1 MDFQYIT
8 HDFQEKILTAAHH
21 IHRNPE
27 LSEQEF
33 MTTGYILDVL
43 ESLNIELTEVQ
54 PNTGV
59 IGLIRGGKP
68 GPTVALR
75 ADIDALPVEEAADH
89 AIRSERPGI
98 MHACGHDTHTA
109 ALLGAAMA
117 LAANKEQLQGNVLLI
132 FQPAEECTTGAQAV
146 MDTGVFEEH
155 KPVAFL
161 SLHMMP
167 SIPEGKVGIRTG
179 PIMAAQKGFTITF
192 SGKGGHGAFPHT
204 AIDPVITAMRTAE
217 ALQSI
222 PAQWADPIQ
231 PFVLTICSIHG
242 GKLHNS
248 IPESVEMLGSI
259 RAYSNHNRAHAK
271 QRLVEICE
279 GMAKLFRGSCEVEFL
294 SGVASLHCEP
304 ALARELAGYIGQIAT
319 KMEELPKQMGSEDF
333 AEVTQ
338 KVPSV
343 FMGIGAG
350 GEDEIYHRAGSHHPK
365 IVWNEDVIPL
375 GAAVHAGCAANWL
388 LNHAE

>member
-8 HDFQEKILTAAHH
+8 PDFQEKILTAAHH

-117 LAANKEQLQGNVLLI
+117 LSANKAQLKGNVLLI

-146 MDTGVFEEH
+146 IDTGVFEEF
-155 KPVAFL
+155 KPAAFL
-161 SLHMMP
+161 SLHVMP
-167 SIPEGKVGIRTG
+167 SIPEGKVGVRTG
-179 PIMAAQKGFTITF
+179 PIMAAQKGFDITVT
-192 SGKGGHGAFPHT
+192 GKGGHGASPHQ
-204 AIDPVITAMRTAE
+204 AVDPLITAARIAE
-217 ALQSI
+217 TLQAL
-222 PAQWADPIQ
+222 PAQWANPVD
-231 PFVLTICSIHG
+231 PFVLTVCSIHSG
-242 GKLHNS
+242 TTFNI
-248 IPESVEMLGSI
+248 IPDTANLLGTCRFLLPEYNQAVEERI
-259 RAYSNHNRAHAK
+259 
-271 QRLVEICE
+271 VEIANAVALAHGCTAKTAFFRRLPPVLNDPAL
-279 GMAKLFRGSCEVEFL
+279 GMAAVK
-294 SGVASLHCEP
+294 AAQ
-304 ALARELAGYIGQIAT
+304 ALYG
-319 KMEELPKQMGSEDF
+319 EENLVVQDMMMGSEDF
-333 AEVTQ
+333 ALYSQ
-338 KVPSV
+338 IAPV
-343 FMGIGAG
+343 FMYHMGIGGSVGLHNCNILVPDHVIVETA
-350 GEDEIYHRAGSHHPK
+350 ELLTRAA
-365 IVWNEDVIPL
+365 ITVLEEQV
-375 GAAVHAGCAANWL
+375 
-388 LNHAE
+388 

>member
-8 HDFQEKILTAAHH
+8 PDFQEKILTAAHH

-117 LAANKEQLQGNVLLI
+117 LSANKEQLQGNVLLI

-155 KPVAFL
+155 KPAAFF

-167 SIPEGKVGIRTG
+167 SIPEGKVGVRTG

-242 GKLHNS
+242 GTTFNVIPDTAYISGTSRFL
-248 IPESVEMLGSI
+248 IPEYDQGVEDRIVTIADATAL
-259 RAYSNHNRAHAK
+259 AHGCTAK
-271 QRLVEICE
+271 TEFFRQLPPLVND
-279 GMAKLFRGSCEVEFL
+279 
-294 SGVASLHCEP
+294 P
-304 ALARELAGYIGQIAT
+304 ALSSIAIGTAEALYGKENLVVQDV
-319 KMEELPKQMGSEDF
+319 MMGSEDF
-333 AEVTQ
+333 SLYSKIAPT
-338 KVPSV
+338 
-343 FMGIGAG
+343 FMYHMGIGGSVGLHNCNILVPDHVILETA
-350 GEDEIYHRAGSHHPK
+350 ELLSRAA
-365 IVWNEDVIPL
+365 I
-375 GAAVHAGCAANWL
+375 AALEANV
-388 LNHAE
+388 

>member
-8 HDFQEKILTAAHH
+8 PDFQEKILTAAHH

-117 LAANKEQLQGNVLLI
+117 LSANKEQLQGNVLLI

-155 KPVAFL
+155 KPAAFF

-242 GKLHNS
+242 GTTFNVIPDTAYISGTSRFL
-248 IPESVEMLGSI
+248 IPEYDKGVEDRIVTIADATAL
-259 RAYSNHNRAHAK
+259 AHGCTAK
-271 QRLVEICE
+271 TEFFRQLPPLVNDP
-279 GMAKLFRGSCEVEFL
+279 AL
-294 SGVASLHCEP
+294 SGIAIGTAE
-304 ALARELAGYIGQIAT
+304 ALYGKENLVVQDV
-319 KMEELPKQMGSEDF
+319 MMGSEDF
-333 AEVTQ
+333 SLYSKIAPT
-338 KVPSV
+338 
-343 FMGIGAG
+343 FMYHMGIGGSVGLHNCNILVPDHVILETA
-350 GEDEIYHRAGSHHPK
+350 ELLSRAA
-365 IVWNEDVIPL
+365 I
-375 GAAVHAGCAANWL
+375 AALEANV
-388 LNHAE
+388 

>member
-1 MDFQYIT
+1 MELQYIT
-8 HDFQEKILTAAHH
+8 PEFREKLLAAAHH

-43 ESLNIELTEVQ
+43 EGLNIELTEVQ

-59 IGLIRGGKP
+59 IGLIRGALP

-75 ADIDALPVEEAADH
+75 ADIDALPVEEAQDH
-89 AIRSERPGI
+89 AVRSERPGI

-117 LAANKEQLQGNVLLI
+117 LSANKEQLKGNVLLV

-146 MDTGVFEEH
+146 LNTGVFEEF
-155 KPVAFL
+155 KPAAFL

-167 SIPEGKVGIRTG
+167 SIPEGKVGVRTG
-179 PIMAAQKGFTITF
+179 PIMAAQKGFEITVT
-192 SGKGGHGAFPHT
+192 GKGGHGAFPHT
-204 AIDPVITAMRTAE
+204 AIDPVITAIRTAE

-242 GKLHNS
+242 GTTFNVIPDTAYISGTSRFLVPEYDQGVEKRIISIADATALAHGCTAKTEFFRQLPPLVNDEKL
-248 IPESVEMLGSI
+248 
-259 RAYSNHNRAHAK
+259 
-271 QRLVEICE
+271 
-279 GMAKLFRGSCEVEFL
+279 AKLAVKTAEGLYGPENLV
-294 SGVASLHCEP
+294 V
-304 ALARELAGYIGQIAT
+304 QDV
-319 KMEELPKQMGSEDF
+319 MMGSEDF
-333 AEVTQ
+333 SLYSTVAPT
-338 KVPSV
+338 
-343 FMGIGAG
+343 FMYHMGIGGPVGLHNCNILVPDHVTVETA
-350 GEDEIYHRAGSHHPK
+350 ELLTRAA
-365 IVWNEDVIPL
+365 I
-375 GAAVHAGCAANWL
+375 AVL
-388 LNHAE
+388 EESV

>member
-1 MDFQYIT
+1 MEFQYIT
-8 HDFQEKILTAAHH
+8 PDFQEKLLAAAHH
-21 IHRNPE
+21 IHRHPE

-43 ESLNIELTEVQ
+43 EGLNIELTEVQ

-75 ADIDALPVEEAADH
+75 ADIDALPVEEAQEH

-117 LAANKEQLQGNVLLI
+117 LSANKEQLRGNILLI

-155 KPVAFL
+155 KPAAFL
-161 SLHMMP
+161 SLHM
-167 SIPEGKVGIRTG
+167 IPGIDEGKVGIRTG
-179 PIMAAQKGFTITF
+179 PIMAAQKGFTVTF

-204 AIDPVITAMRTAE
+204 AIDPVITAIRTAE

-222 PAQWADPIQ
+222 PSQWADPTQ
-231 PFVLTICSIHG
+231 PFVLTVCSIHG
-242 GKLHNS
+242 GTTFNVIPDTASISGTSRFL
-248 IPESVEMLGSI
+248 IPEYD
-259 RAYSNHNRAHAK
+259 R
-271 QRLVEICE
+271 
-279 GMAKLFRGSCEVEFL
+279 EVEDRIV
-294 SGVASLHCEP
+294 SIADAT
-304 ALARELAGYIGQIAT
+304 ALAHRCTAKTEFFRR
-319 KMEELPKQMGSEDF
+319 LPPLVNDPKLGAVAIKAAERLYSKENLVVQDVMMGSEDF
-333 AEVTQ
+333 SLYSKIAPT
-338 KVPSV
+338 
-343 FMGIGAG
+343 FMYHVGIGGPVGLHNCNLLVPDHVTVEAA
-350 GEDEIYHRAGSHHPK
+350 ELLTRAA
-365 IVWNEDVIPL
+365 I
-375 GAAVHAGCAANWL
+375 AALEECV
-388 LNHAE
+388 

>member
-1 MDFQYIT
+1 MVFQYIT
-8 HDFQEKILTAAHH
+8 HDFQEKILAAAHH

-59 IGLIRGGKP
+59 IGLIRGGQP

-89 AIRSERPGI
+89 QIRSERPGI

-117 LAANKEQLQGNVLLI
+117 LSACKEQLKGNILLL
-132 FQPAEECTTGAQAV
+132 FQPAEECTTGAQAI
-146 MDTGVFEEH
+146 MDTGVFEAY
-155 KPVAFL
+155 KPIAFF

-167 SIPEGKVGIRTG
+167 SIPEGKVGVRTG
-179 PIMAAQKGFTITF
+179 PIMAAQKGFTVTL

-204 AIDPVITAMRTAE
+204 AIDPVIAAVRTAE

-231 PFVLTICSIHG
+231 PFVLTVCSIHG
-242 GKLHNS
+242 GTTFNVIPDTAYISGTSRFL
-248 IPESVEMLGSI
+248 IPEYDQGVEDRI
-259 RAYSNHNRAHAK
+259 
-271 QRLVEICE
+271 
-279 GMAKLFRGSCEVEFL
+279 
-294 SGVASLHCEP
+294 VAIADAT
-304 ALARELAGYIGQIAT
+304 ALAHGCTAKTEFFRQLPPLVNDPGLTVAT
-319 KMEELPKQMGSEDF
+319 DTAKALYGAENLVVQDVMMGSEDF
-333 AEVTQ
+333 SLYSKIAPT
-338 KVPSV
+338 
-343 FMGIGAG
+343 FMYHIGIGGPVGLHNCNILVPDHVTVEAA
-350 GEDEIYHRAGSHHPK
+350 ELLSRAA
-365 IVWNEDVIPL
+365 I
-375 GAAVHAGCAANWL
+375 AALEEQV
-388 LNHAE
+388 

>member
-8 HDFQEKILTAAHH
+8 PDFQEKILTAAHH

-117 LAANKEQLQGNVLLI
+117 LSANKEQLQGNVLLI

-155 KPVAFL
+155 KPAAFF

-167 SIPEGKVGIRTG
+167 SIPEGKVGVRTG

-242 GKLHNS
+242 GTTFNVIPDTAYISGTSRFL
-248 IPESVEMLGSI
+248 IPEYDKGVEDRIVTIADATAL
-259 RAYSNHNRAHAK
+259 AHGCTAK
-271 QRLVEICE
+271 TEFFRQLPPLVNDP
-279 GMAKLFRGSCEVEFL
+279 AL
-294 SGVASLHCEP
+294 SGIAIGTAE
-304 ALARELAGYIGQIAT
+304 ALYGKENLVVQDV
-319 KMEELPKQMGSEDF
+319 MMGSEDF
-333 AEVTQ
+333 SLYSKIAPT
-338 KVPSV
+338 
-343 FMGIGAG
+343 FMYHMGIGGSVGLHNCNILVPDHVILETA
-350 GEDEIYHRAGSHHPK
+350 ELLSRAA
-365 IVWNEDVIPL
+365 I
-375 GAAVHAGCAANWL
+375 AALEANV
-388 LNHAE
+388 

>member
-8 HDFQEKILTAAHH
+8 PDFQEKILTAAHH

-117 LAANKEQLQGNVLLI
+117 LSANKEQLQGNVLLI

-155 KPVAFL
+155 KPAAFF

-167 SIPEGKVGIRTG
+167 SIPEGKVGVRTG

-242 GKLHNS
+242 GTTFNVIPDTAYISGTSRFL
-248 IPESVEMLGSI
+248 IPEYDKGVEDRIVTIADATAL
-259 RAYSNHNRAHAK
+259 AHSCTAK
-271 QRLVEICE
+271 TEFFRQLPPLVNDP
-279 GMAKLFRGSCEVEFL
+279 AL
-294 SGVASLHCEP
+294 SGIAIGTAE
-304 ALARELAGYIGQIAT
+304 ALYGKENLVVQDV
-319 KMEELPKQMGSEDF
+319 MMGSEDF
-333 AEVTQ
+333 SLYSKIAPT
-338 KVPSV
+338 
-343 FMGIGAG
+343 FMYHMGIGGSVGLHNCNILVPDHVILETA
-350 GEDEIYHRAGSHHPK
+350 ELLSRAA
-365 IVWNEDVIPL
+365 I
-375 GAAVHAGCAANWL
+375 AALEANV
-388 LNHAE
+388 

>member
-8 HDFQEKILTAAHH
+8 PDFQEKILTAAHH

-117 LAANKEQLQGNVLLI
+117 LSANKEQLQGNVLLI

-155 KPVAFL
+155 KPAAFF

-242 GKLHNS
+242 GTTFNVIPDTAYISGTSRFL
-248 IPESVEMLGSI
+248 IPEYDKGVEDRIVTIADATAL
-259 RAYSNHNRAHAK
+259 AHGCTAK
-271 QRLVEICE
+271 TEFFRQLPPLVNDP
-279 GMAKLFRGSCEVEFL
+279 AL
-294 SGVASLHCEP
+294 SGIAIGTAE
-304 ALARELAGYIGQIAT
+304 ALYGKENMVVQDV
-319 KMEELPKQMGSEDF
+319 MMGSEDF
-333 AEVTQ
+333 SLYSKIAPT
-338 KVPSV
+338 
-343 FMGIGAG
+343 FMYHMGIGGSVGLHNCNILVPDHVILETA
-350 GEDEIYHRAGSHHPK
+350 ELLSRAA
-365 IVWNEDVIPL
+365 I
-375 GAAVHAGCAANWL
+375 AALEANV
-388 LNHAE
+388 

>member
-8 HDFQEKILTAAHH
+8 PDFQEKILTAAHH

-59 IGLIRGGKP
+59 IGLIRGGQS

-117 LAANKEQLQGNVLLI
+117 LSANKEQLKGNVLLI

-167 SIPEGKVGIRTG
+167 SIPAGKVGVRTG
-179 PIMAAQKGFTITF
+179 PIMAAQKGFEITVT
-192 SGKGGHGAFPHT
+192 GKGGHGASPHL
-204 AIDPVITAMRTAE
+204 AVDPIIAAARIAE
-217 ALQSI
+217 TLQAL
-222 PAQWADPIQ
+222 PAQWANPID
-231 PFVLTICSIHG
+231 PFVLTVCSIHG
-242 GKLHNS
+242 GTTFNI
-248 IPESVEMLGSI
+248 IPDRANLLGTC
-259 RAYSNHNRAHAK
+259 R
-271 QRLVEICE
+271 
-279 GMAKLFRGSCEVEFL
+279 FL
-294 SGVASLHCEP
+294 LPEAEP
-304 ALARELAGYIGQIAT
+304 ADR
-319 KMEELPKQMGSEDF
+319 
-333 AEVTQ
+333 
-338 KVPSV
+338 
-343 FMGIGAG
+343 
-350 GEDEIYHRAGSHHPK
+350 
-365 IVWNEDVIPL
+365 
-375 GAAVHAGCAANWL
+375 
-388 LNHAE
+388 

>member
-1 MDFQYIT
+1 MNFQYIT
-8 HDFQEKILTAAHH
+8 PDFQEKILSAAHH

-117 LAANKEQLQGNVLLI
+117 LSANKEQLKGNILLI

-146 MDTGVFEEH
+146 IDTGVFEEF
-155 KPVAFL
+155 KPAAFL
-161 SLHMMP
+161 SLHVMP
-167 SIPEGKVGIRTG
+167 SIPAGKVGVRTG
-179 PIMAAQKGFTITF
+179 PIMAAQKGFDITVT
-192 SGKGGHGAFPHT
+192 GKGGHGASPHQ
-204 AIDPVITAMRTAE
+204 AVDPLITAARIAE
-217 ALQSI
+217 TLQAL
-222 PAQWADPIQ
+222 PAQWANPID
-231 PFVLTICSIHG
+231 PFVLTVCSIHSG
-242 GKLHNS
+242 TTFNI
-248 IPESVEMLGSI
+248 IPDTANLLGTCRFLLPEYNQAVEERIVGIANAVAL
-259 RAYSNHNRAHAK
+259 AHGCTAK
-271 QRLVEICE
+271 TAFFRRLPPV
-279 GMAKLFRGSCEVEFL
+279 LND
-294 SGVASLHCEP
+294 P
-304 ALARELAGYIGQIAT
+304 ALGKAAVKAAQALYG
-319 KMEELPKQMGSEDF
+319 EENLVVQDMMMGSEDF
-333 AEVTQ
+333 ALYSQ
-338 KVPSV
+338 IAPV
-343 FMGIGAG
+343 FMYHMGIGGPVGLHNCNILVPDHVITESA
-350 GEDEIYHRAGSHHPK
+350 EVLARAA
-365 IVWNEDVIPL
+365 ITVLEEQV
-375 GAAVHAGCAANWL
+375 
-388 LNHAE
+388 

>member
-8 HDFQEKILTAAHH
+8 PDFQEKILTAAHH

-117 LAANKEQLQGNVLLI
+117 LSANKEQLQGNVLLI

-155 KPVAFL
+155 KPAAFF

-167 SIPEGKVGIRTG
+167 SIPEGKVGVRTG

-242 GKLHNS
+242 GTTFNVIPDTAYISGTSRFL
-248 IPESVEMLGSI
+248 IPEYDKGVEDRIVTIADATAL
-259 RAYSNHNRAHAK
+259 AHGCTANTEFFR
-271 QRLVEICE
+271 QLPPLVNDP
-279 GMAKLFRGSCEVEFL
+279 AL
-294 SGVASLHCEP
+294 SGIAIGTAE
-304 ALARELAGYIGQIAT
+304 ALYGKENLVVQDV
-319 KMEELPKQMGSEDF
+319 MMGSEDF
-333 AEVTQ
+333 SLYSKIAPT
-338 KVPSV
+338 
-343 FMGIGAG
+343 FMYHMGIGGSVGLHNCNILVPDHVILETA
-350 GEDEIYHRAGSHHPK
+350 ELLSRAA
-365 IVWNEDVIPL
+365 I
-375 GAAVHAGCAANWL
+375 AALEANV
-388 LNHAE
+388 

>member
-1 MDFQYIT
+1 MEFQYIT
-8 HDFQEKILTAAHH
+8 PAFQEKLLAAAHH

-33 MTTGYILDVL
+33 MTTGYILDIL

-59 IGLIRGGKP
+59 IGLIRGGQP

-75 ADIDALPVEEAADH
+75 ADIDALPVEEAKDH
-89 AIRSERPGI
+89 AIRSEKPGV

-117 LAANKEQLQGNVLLI
+117 LSANKDKLKGNVLLL
-132 FQPAEECTTGAQAV
+132 FQPAEECTTGAQAI

-167 SIPEGKVGIRTG
+167 VVPEGKVGVRTG
-179 PIMAAQKGFTITF
+179 PIMAAQKGFTVTV
-192 SGKGGHGAFPHT
+192 SGKGGHGAFPHQAT
-204 AIDPVITAMRTAE
+204 DPIIAAMRTAE

-231 PFVLTICSIHG
+231 PFVLTVCSIHG
-242 GKLHNS
+242 GTTFNV
-248 IPESVEMLGSI
+248 IPDTAYISGTSRFLLPEYDQGVEDRIVTIANATAL
-259 RAYSNHNRAHAK
+259 AHGCTAK
-271 QRLVEICE
+271 IEFFRQLPPLVND
-279 GMAKLFRGSCEVEFL
+279 AKLS
-294 SGVASLHCEP
+294 
-304 ALARELAGYIGQIAT
+304 ELAVKAA
-319 KMEELPKQMGSEDF
+319 EELYGKENLVVQDVMMGSEDF
-333 AEVTQ
+333 SLYSKIAPT
-338 KVPSV
+338 
-343 FMGIGAG
+343 FMYHVGIGGSVGLHNCNIVVPDHVITETA
-350 GEDEIYHRAGSHHPK
+350 ELLTRAAIATLEEG
-365 IVWNEDVIPL
+365 V
-375 GAAVHAGCAANWL
+375 
-388 LNHAE
+388 

>member
-1 MDFQYIT
+1 MEFQYIT
-8 HDFQEKILTAAHH
+8 PAFQEKLLDAAHH

-43 ESLNIELTEVQ
+43 ESLDVELTEVQ

-75 ADIDALPVEEAADH
+75 ADIDALPVTEASDH
-89 AIRSERPGI
+89 AIRSEKEGV

-117 LAANKEQLQGNVLLI
+117 LSANKAQLQGNVLLI

-146 MDTGVFEEH
+146 MDTGVFETY

-167 SIPEGKVGIRTG
+167 SIPEGKVGVRTG
-179 PIMAAQKGFTITF
+179 PIMAAQKGFTVTF
-192 SGKGGHGAFPHT
+192 TGKGGHGAFPHT
-204 AIDPVITAMRTAE
+204 AIDPIITAIHTAE

-231 PFVLTICSIHG
+231 PFVLTVCSIHG
-242 GKLHNS
+242 GTTFNVIPDTAYISGTSRFLVPSYDQAVEDRIVS
-248 IPESVEMLGSI
+248 IADATAL
-259 RAYSNHNRAHAK
+259 AHGCTAK
-271 QRLVEICE
+271 TEFFRQLPPLVND
-279 GMAKLFRGSCEVEFL
+279 
-294 SGVASLHCEP
+294 P
-304 ALARELAGYIGQIAT
+304 ALTVAIDTAEALYGKENLVVQDV
-319 KMEELPKQMGSEDF
+319 MMGSEDF
-333 AEVTQ
+333 SLYSKIAPT
-338 KVPSV
+338 
-343 FMGIGAG
+343 FMYHVGIG
-350 GEDEIYHRAGSHHPK
+350 GSVGLHNCNILVPDH
-365 IVWNEDVIPL
+365 VIAEAAEL
-375 GAAVHAGCAANWL
+375 LSRAAVATLEAQA
-388 LNHAE
+388 